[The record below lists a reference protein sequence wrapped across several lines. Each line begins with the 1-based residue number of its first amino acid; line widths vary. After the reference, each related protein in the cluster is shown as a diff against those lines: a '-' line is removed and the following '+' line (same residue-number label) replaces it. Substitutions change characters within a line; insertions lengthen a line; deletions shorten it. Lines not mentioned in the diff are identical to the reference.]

1 MGASTLTN
9 PGYVLDTDKSNGEID
24 GITFLPGGNDSSS
37 ETNAV
42 DELALVILHRSDR
55 FVQRHRGYRL
65 HWGNESDKSERGRK
79 PTR

>member
-1 MGASTLTN
+1 MTTDEMGASTLTN

-42 DELALVILHRSDR
+42 DELALVILHR
-55 FVQRHRGYRL
+55 
-65 HWGNESDKSERGRK
+65 
-79 PTR
+79 